1 MHRDHIC
8 WMPMANINFLNTKL
22 FSFSSCNSGN
32 DATAYHL
39 WVWTCNR
46 LRQKLMQKGLEVSHK
61 TTKKRCRKNWVS
73 SSYSIPCNDSHKQ
86 PEWFTLTWQHNVQ
99 VKAVV
104 TDLPIPLEYEEC
116 VTCPCP
122 SLQLSLVCCLFQTVS
137 PEQWCMRHEKALSL
151 GKWKCCSADGKVLE
165 GKGPVG
171 ACSICFCCGIQR
183 RKGQLGV
190 IGKIC
195 ISRPR
200 MSCVRLHLQGTPAL
214 WLQVCRGISKKVSL
228 AAVETCCYGL
238 MWCDILADTFYLV
251 CHTLTCGG

>member
-22 FSFSSCNSGN
+22 FSFSSPNSGN

-46 LRQKLMQKGLEVSHK
+46 LRQKLMQIDLKVSHK
-61 TTKKRCRKNWVS
+61 TTKKRHRKKNWVS

-104 TDLPIPLEYEEC
+104 TDLLIPLEYEES

-151 GKWKCCSADGKVLE
+151 GKWKRCSADGKVLE

-171 ACSICFCCGIQR
+171 ACSICFCCGR
-183 RKGQLGV
+183 MLHTEMKGTTRCNRQD
-190 IGKIC
+190 
-195 ISRPR
+195 
-200 MSCVRLHLQGTPAL
+200 LHFQAQNELCQATFARDSSLMAASLQGN
-214 WLQVCRGISKKVSL
+214 Q
-228 AAVETCCYGL
+228 
-238 MWCDILADTFYLV
+238 
-251 CHTLTCGG
+251 